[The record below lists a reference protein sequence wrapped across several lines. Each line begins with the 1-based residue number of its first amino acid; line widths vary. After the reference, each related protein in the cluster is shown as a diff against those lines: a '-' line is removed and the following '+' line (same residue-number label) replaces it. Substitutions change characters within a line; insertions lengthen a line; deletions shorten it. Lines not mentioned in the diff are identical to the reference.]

1 MGPRPFSW
9 CFGSLRA
16 AEEVLRRQHCARC
29 PSSRVKRTSLSQA
42 PISVDDP
49 VADIGVPCHF
59 PRMVGG
65 WEKARRMDLRRS
77 TGTRGDPRPH
87 RAARG
92 GDYLIAH
99 ACFECRKSW
108 KVRVDT
114 GACPQCG
121 SCLREMGRT
130 FKAPKRSDVEQ
141 WQKVQA
147 LWSAGFRFWS
157 YRSHPDAE
165 PLPERLRDVD
175 DFIRRNP
182 KHPTR
187 IAP

>member
-1 MGPRPFSW
+1 
-9 CFGSLRA
+9 
-16 AEEVLRRQHCARC
+16 
-29 PSSRVKRTSLSQA
+29 
-42 PISVDDP
+42 
-49 VADIGVPCHF
+49 
-59 PRMVGG
+59 
-65 WEKARRMDLRRS
+65 
-77 TGTRGDPRPH
+77 
-87 RAARG
+87 
-92 GDYLIAH
+92 
-99 ACFECRKSW
+99 
-108 KVRVDT
+108 
-114 GACPQCG
+114 
-121 SCLREMGRT
+121 MGRT